1 MLNCPLNVQITEF
14 IKLNL
19 SLRKHADILEGTFL
33 RPFIT
38 EYLFGRGRW
47 YIEKNCLNKKCHLC
61 NLNEL
66 GDAKMSIFQ
75 RTNM

>member
-14 IKLNL
+14 IKFNL

-38 EYLFGRGRW
+38 EYLLEEDVG
-47 YIEKNCLNKKCHLC
+47 I
-61 NLNEL
+61 
-66 GDAKMSIFQ
+66 
-75 RTNM
+75 